1 MLRLMWQGVVVAVIV
16 DGLRRYLMLLGLIQ
30 RWVGWVTKELL
41 DALERHVDQLVLLTD
56 LLSSL

>member
-1 MLRLMWQGVVVAVIV
+1 MLRLLWQGVVVAVIV